1 MGIFSNKSV
10 KDDIFNQKTNFRNI
24 FSSKKLENAQL
35 EELEEILIEAD
46 VGISFTNKIIT
57 SIAKTKFDK
66 NINFD
71 EVKNILSNHISNL
84 LQDVEK
90 KLEFKTDKKPYIMVF
105 NGVNGAGKTTS
116 IGKIAALLK
125 KEGKKVLIASCDTFR
140 AAAAEQL
147 KIWSERS
154 DCPIVEADK
163 EGEDPSAVA
172 FRSVKKAIDEEFD
185 ILLIDTAGRLQNKK
199 SLMEELS
206 KINRTI
212 NKASGYDA
220 DENILIIDARN
231 GQNIINQISSFD
243 EYINITGLIITKLDG
258 TAKGGILLAITEK
271 FAKPI
276 YAIGVGE
283 KIGDLREFNSKE
295 FAAALL
301 G

>member
-163 EGEDPSAVA
+163 GGEDPSAVA
-172 FRSVKKAIDEEFD
+172 FRSVKKAIDE
-185 ILLIDTAGRLQNKK
+185 
-199 SLMEELS
+199 
-206 KINRTI
+206 
-212 NKASGYDA
+212 
-220 DENILIIDARN
+220 
-231 GQNIINQISSFD
+231 
-243 EYINITGLIITKLDG
+243 
-258 TAKGGILLAITEK
+258 
-271 FAKPI
+271 
-276 YAIGVGE
+276 
-283 KIGDLREFNSKE
+283 
-295 FAAALL
+295 
-301 G
+301 

>member
-1 MGIFSNKSV
+1 M
-10 KDDIFNQKTNFRNI
+10 
-24 FSSKKLENAQL
+24 
-35 EELEEILIEAD
+35 EI
-46 VGISFTNKIIT
+46 KI
-57 SIAKTKFDK
+57 
-66 NINFD
+66 N
-71 EVKNILSNHISNL
+71 
-84 LQDVEK
+84 
-90 KLEFKTDKKPYIMVF
+90 
-105 NGVNGAGKTTS
+105 GKTYPLFFSMLTLES
-116 IGKIAALLK
+116 VMKANKMMDFSALESNQDISGSMKFARDCAFYGIASGLK

-163 EGEDPSAVA
+163 GGEDPSAVA